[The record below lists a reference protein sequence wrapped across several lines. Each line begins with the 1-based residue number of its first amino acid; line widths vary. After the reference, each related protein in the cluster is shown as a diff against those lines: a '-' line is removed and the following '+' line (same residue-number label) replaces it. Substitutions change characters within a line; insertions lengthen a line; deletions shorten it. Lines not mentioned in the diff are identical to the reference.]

1 LHSAND
7 MSRSARRARRSSG
20 GLRESHQASG
30 SGSNADWG
38 LREEGSFTTT
48 LSGSL
53 SRVKEVAKSLDYLE
67 KEIEGLEGKVGEPM
81 VGKPPRSR
89 LRPPNHGDSLTS
101 ISQLSFED
109 THDAAQQGRESQEH
123 PPPPRY
129 HTGHLEDVA
138 LPKLAHRNTP
148 LMLPAS
154 FDVVVEFEDS
164 VVELGEMG
172 FALERS
178 KLLWAEWALQS
189 TPEAVLVDLFW
200 WFYADMFCSPSDPE
214 ARELKEELYSRFAI
228 HYVSINM
235 PPSGKRPSDRHLR
248 LYPKTVGQVVYA
260 TMRGVFPKSS
270 GELGPEVLDRI
281 VNQLLTW
288 TMGIVPEDSLH
299 WSKHLTFA
307 NSLKDTLRSNDDE
320 ARTGIFSSATVHA
333 DNVPLKGKVSSQMQC
348 VPARG
353 MGWDVEGART

>member
-1 LHSAND
+1 
-7 MSRSARRARRSSG
+7 M
-20 GLRESHQASG
+20 
-30 SGSNADWG
+30 
-38 LREEGSFTTT
+38 REEGSFTTT

-67 KEIEGLEGKVGEPM
+67 KEIEVPPSPHPPSRRALTPAVRLDLSCAECSPGLQGLEGKVGEPM
-81 VGKPPRSR
+81 VGKSPRSR
-89 LRPPNHGDSLTS
+89 LRPRNNGDSLTS

-164 VVELGEMG
+164 VVELGDMG

-200 WFYADMFCSPSDPE
+200 WFYADMFCSP
-214 ARELKEELYSRFAI
+214 RC
-228 HYVSINM
+228 
-235 PPSGKRPSDRHLR
+235 
-248 LYPKTVGQVVYA
+248 
-260 TMRGVFPKSS
+260 
-270 GELGPEVLDRI
+270 
-281 VNQLLTW
+281 LL
-288 TMGIVPEDSLH
+288 S
-299 WSKHLTFA
+299 
-307 NSLKDTLRSNDDE
+307 
-320 ARTGIFSSATVHA
+320 
-333 DNVPLKGKVSSQMQC
+333 
-348 VPARG
+348 
-353 MGWDVEGART
+353 